1 MIRENPSY
9 FDTSNFP
16 ADNKFKIL
24 PQHKGELGKMKSEV
38 GDRLIREVVTV
49 CAKLYAVLL
58 ENDIEIK
65 RAKGIKKYVINKKLT
80 FDKFMKCVFENK
92 ITICRQNSIRT
103 KKHSVYTVSESK
115 IALIS
120 RDDKRHRLENS
131 VFTLPYGHKDIDNN
145 NIMNVDED
153 ED

>member
-1 MIRENPSY
+1 
-9 FDTSNFP
+9 
-16 ADNKFKIL
+16 
-24 PQHKGELGKMKSEV
+24 MKSEV

-92 ITICRQNSIRT
+92 ITIC
-103 KKHSVYTVSESK
+103 
-115 IALIS
+115 
-120 RDDKRHRLENS
+120 
-131 VFTLPYGHKDIDNN
+131 
-145 NIMNVDED
+145 
-153 ED
+153 